1 MATQRSPGGALMGFF
16 DLFKGPKVKRVSA
29 PQAHDIIQQGAQFID
44 VRNRGE
50 YNTGH
55 AQGAKNIALHALPN
69 NIKNLDPA
77 KPVVC
82 ICASG
87 MRSGRAAQ
95 LLVKNGFQDVYNVGG
110 GSTAW
115 HGHGLPWE

>member
-1 MATQRSPGGALMGFF
+1 MGLLDMFRSGA
-16 DLFKGPKVKRVSA
+16 KVQRVSA
-29 PQAHDIIQQGAQFID
+29 PQAHDIVQAGAQFID
-44 VRNRGE
+44 VRNRSE
-50 YNTGH
+50 YKQGH
-55 AQGAKNIALHALPN
+55 AVGAKNIVLGALEN
-69 NIKNLDPA
+69 QIKKLDPER
-77 KPVVC
+77 PVVC

-95 LLVKNGFQDVYNVGG
+95 MLIKNGFSEVYNVGG